1 MENFKAG
8 FVAIVGRPNTGKSTL
23 VNALVGSKIVIT
35 SHHPNTTR
43 NPIRGIISRDS
54 YQMIVVDTPGMHKP
68 KTALGT
74 RLNSMV
80 NENIQST
87 DLVLLCLPVN
97 EEIGAGD
104 EYIAKQIKS
113 NQVVFLVVTKTD
125 AVSKSDLAVKLTQ
138 VHEFAIRTNLQKAEI
153 IPVSAKNLDQT
164 ELLLELL
171 SKHLPQSPALYPTDI
186 NTDQA
191 EELMFADLIRE
202 AAIQE
207 LYEELPH
214 SVMVT
219 IEEMGERE
227 GGKIFDISA
236 TVHVERDSQ
245 KGIIIGP
252 QGSKLKAIGTLARK
266 SIENLVGMQVFLQIH
281 VKVSKEW
288 QKDTKLLAKLGFT
301 DALSD

>member
-1 MENFKAG
+1 MNNFRAG
-8 FVAIVGRPNTGKSTL
+8 FVAIIGRPNTGKSTL
-23 VNALVGSKIVIT
+23 VNALVGTKIVIT

-43 NPIRGIISRDS
+43 NPIRGIINREDF
-54 YQMIVVDTPGMHKP
+54 QMIVVDTPGMHKP

-80 NENIQST
+80 NENISST
-87 DLVLLCLPVN
+87 DSVLLCLPAN

-104 EYIAKQIKS
+104 EYIAKQIKG
-113 NQVVFLVVTKTD
+113 NQPIFFVITKTD
-125 AVSKSDLAVKLTQ
+125 TISKSELAVKLKKIN
-138 VHEFAIRTNLQKAEI
+138 EFAIRLNLQKAEI

-164 ELLLELL
+164 QLLLELL
-171 SKHLPQSPALYPTDI
+171 SKNLPESPALYPTDI

-202 AAIQE
+202 AAIEE

-227 GGKIFDISA
+227 NGKIFDISA
-236 TVHVERDSQ
+236 TLHVERDSQ

-266 SIENLVGMQVFLQIH
+266 SIENIVGMQVFLQIH

-288 QKDTKLLAKLGFT
+288 QTDPKLLAKLGFT
-301 DALSD
+301 DELSD

>member
-1 MENFKAG
+1 MSDFKAG

-23 VNALVGSKIVIT
+23 VNALVGTKIVIT

-43 NPIRGIISRDS
+43 NPIRGIINKENF
-54 YQMIVVDTPGMHKP
+54 QMIVVDTPGMHNP
-68 KTALGT
+68 KNALGN

-80 NENIQST
+80 SENIDST
-87 DLVLLCLPVN
+87 DAVVICMPAN

-104 EYIAKQIKS
+104 EYIAKQVKGQMPI
-113 NQVVFLVVTKTD
+113 FLVVTKVDT
-125 AVSKSDLAVKLTQ
+125 VSKSELAAKLVK
-138 VHEFAIRTNLQKAEI
+138 VSEFTERINLSRAEI
-153 IPVSAKNLDQT
+153 VPISAKNLDQT
-164 ELLLELL
+164 DLLLDLL
-171 SKHLPQSPALYPTDI
+171 SKKLPDSPALYPTDI
-186 NTDQA
+186 TTDQA

-202 AAIQE
+202 AAIEE

-219 IEEMGERE
+219 IDEMSERD
-227 GGKIFDISA
+227 GGKIFDINA
-236 TVHVERDSQ
+236 TLHVERDSQ

-288 QKDTKLLAKLGFT
+288 QKDPKLLARLGFT
-301 DALSD
+301 DSLSD

>member
-1 MENFKAG
+1 MSDFKAG

-23 VNALVGSKIVIT
+23 VNALVGTKIVIT

-43 NPIRGIISRDS
+43 NPIRGIINKEKF
-54 YQMIVVDTPGMHKP
+54 QMIVVDTPGMHKP
-68 KTALGT
+68 KNALGN

-80 NENIQST
+80 SENIDST
-87 DLVLLCLPVN
+87 DAVVICMPAN

-104 EYIAKQIKS
+104 EYIAKQVKGQMPI
-113 NQVVFLVVTKTD
+113 FLVVTKVDT
-125 AVSKSDLAVKLTQ
+125 VSKSELAAKLVK
-138 VHEFAIRTNLQKAEI
+138 VSEFTERINLSTAEI
-153 IPVSAKNLDQT
+153 VPISAKNLDQT
-164 ELLLELL
+164 DLLLDLL
-171 SKHLPQSPALYPTDI
+171 SRKLPDSPALYPTDI
-186 NTDQA
+186 TTDQA

-202 AAIQE
+202 AAIEE

-219 IEEMGERE
+219 IDEMSERD
-227 GGKIFDISA
+227 GGKIFDINA
-236 TVHVERDSQ
+236 TLHVERDSQ

-288 QKDTKLLAKLGFT
+288 QKDPKLLARLGFT
-301 DALSD
+301 DSLSD

>member
-1 MENFKAG
+1 MSDFKAG

-23 VNALVGSKIVIT
+23 VNALVGTKIVIT

-43 NPIRGIISRDS
+43 NPIRGIINKENF
-54 YQMIVVDTPGMHKP
+54 QMIVVDTPGMHKP
-68 KTALGT
+68 KNALGN

-80 NENIQST
+80 SENIDST
-87 DLVLLCLPVN
+87 DAVVICMPAN
-97 EEIGAGD
+97 EDIGAGD
-104 EYIAKQIKS
+104 EYIAKQIKG
-113 NQVVFLVVTKTD
+113 QVPIFLVVTKVDT
-125 AVSKSDLAVKLTQ
+125 VSKSDLAAKLVK
-138 VHEFAIRTNLQKAEI
+138 VSEFTERINLSRAEI
-153 IPVSAKNLDQT
+153 VPISAKNLDQT
-164 ELLLELL
+164 DLLLDLL
-171 SKHLPQSPALYPTDI
+171 SKKLPDSPALYPNDI
-186 NTDQA
+186 TTDQA

-202 AAIQE
+202 AAIEE

-219 IEEMGERE
+219 IDEMAERD
-227 GGKIFDISA
+227 GGKIFDINA
-236 TVHVERDSQ
+236 TLHVERDSQ

-288 QKDTKLLAKLGFT
+288 QKDPKLLARLGFT
-301 DALSD
+301 DSLSD

>member
-23 VNALVGSKIVIT
+23 VNALVGTKIVIT

-43 NPIRGIISRDS
+43 NPIRGIINREK

-80 NENIQST
+80 NENIQSN
-87 DLVLLCLPVN
+87 DAVLLCLPAD
-97 EEIGAGD
+97 EEIGSGD
-104 EYIAKQIKS
+104 EYIAKQIKG
-113 NQVVFLVVTKTD
+113 NQKVFLVVTKVD
-125 AVSKSDLAVKLTQ
+125 KISKSDLAIRLIAVN
-138 VHEFAIRTNLQKAEI
+138 EFALRLNLQDAEI

-171 SKHLPQSPALYPTDI
+171 SEHLPDSPALYPTDI

-191 EELMFADLIRE
+191 QELMFADLIRE
-202 AAIQE
+202 AAIEE

-219 IEEMGERE
+219 IEEMGERDD
-227 GGKIFDISA
+227 GKIFDISA
-236 TVHVERDSQ
+236 TLHVERDSQ

-252 QGSKLKAIGTLARK
+252 QGSKLKAIGSLARK

-288 QKDTKLLAKLGFT
+288 QKDPKLLAKLGFT

>member
-1 MENFKAG
+1 MDNFRAG
-8 FVAIVGRPNTGKSTL
+8 FVAIIGRPNTGKSTL
-23 VNALVGSKIVIT
+23 VNALVGTKIVIT

-43 NPIRGIISRDS
+43 NPIRGIINREDF
-54 YQMIVVDTPGMHKP
+54 QMIVVDTPGMHKP

-80 NENIQST
+80 NENISST
-87 DLVLLCLPVN
+87 DSVLLCLPAN

-104 EYIAKQIKS
+104 EYIAKQIKGT
-113 NQVVFLVVTKTD
+113 QPVFLVITKSD
-125 AVSKSDLAVKLTQ
+125 AISKSDLAVKLTK
-138 VHEFAIRTNLQKAEI
+138 VNEFAIKLNLQKAEI

-164 ELLLELL
+164 QLLLELL
-171 SKHLPQSPALYPTDI
+171 SKNLPESPALYPTDI

-191 EELMFADLIRE
+191 QELMFADLIRE

-227 GGKIFDISA
+227 NGKIFDISA
-236 TVHVERDSQ
+236 TLHVERDNQ

-266 SIENLVGMQVFLQIH
+266 SIENIVGMQVFLQIH

-288 QKDTKLLAKLGFT
+288 QTDPKLLAKLGFT
-301 DALSD
+301 DELSD

>member
-23 VNALVGSKIVIT
+23 VNALVGTKIVIT

-43 NPIRGIISRDS
+43 NPIRGIINREK

-80 NENIQST
+80 NENIQSN
-87 DLVLLCLPVN
+87 DAVLLCLPAD

-104 EYIAKQIKS
+104 EYIAKQIKG
-113 NQVVFLVVTKTD
+113 NQKVFLVVTKVD
-125 AVSKSDLAVKLTQ
+125 KISKSDLAIRLMAVN
-138 VHEFAIRTNLQKAEI
+138 EFALRLNLKDAEI
-153 IPVSAKNLDQT
+153 IPVSAK
-164 ELLLELL
+164 
-171 SKHLPQSPALYPTDI
+171 KHLPNSPALYPTDI

-191 EELMFADLIRE
+191 QELMFADLIRE
-202 AAIQE
+202 AAIEE

-219 IEEMGERE
+219 IEEMGERDD
-227 GGKIFDISA
+227 GKIFDISA
-236 TVHVERDSQ
+236 TLHVERDSQ

-252 QGSKLKAIGTLARK
+252 QGSKLKAIGSLARK

-288 QKDTKLLAKLGFT
+288 QKDPKLLAKLGFT

>member
-8 FVAIVGRPNTGKSTL
+8 FVAVIGRPNTGKSTL
-23 VNALVGSKIVIT
+23 VNALVGTKIVIT

-43 NPIRGIISRDS
+43 NPIRGIVNRDDF
-54 YQMIVVDTPGMHKP
+54 QMILVDTPGMHKP

-80 NENIQST
+80 TENISST
-87 DLVLLCLPVN
+87 DSVLLCLPAN

-104 EYIAKQIKS
+104 EYIAKQIK
-113 NQVVFLVVTKTD
+113 NGQPLFLVVTKVD

-138 VHEFAIRTNLQKAEI
+138 VSDFANRLNLNRAEI
-153 IPVSAKNLDQT
+153 VPVSAKNLEQT
-164 ELLLELL
+164 QLLLELL
-171 SKHLPQSPALYPTDI
+171 AKNLPLSPALYPKDI

-191 EELMFADLIRE
+191 EELIYADLIRE
-202 AAIQE
+202 AAIEE

-236 TVHVERDSQ
+236 TLHVERDSQ

-252 QGSKLKAIGTLARK
+252 QGSKLKSIGTIARK
-266 SIENLVGMQVFLQIH
+266 SIENLVDMQVFLQIH

-288 QKDTKLLAKLGFT
+288 QKDPKLLAKLGFT

>member
-1 MENFKAG
+1 MSDFKAG

-23 VNALVGSKIVIT
+23 VNALVGTKIVIT

-43 NPIRGIISRDS
+43 NPIRGIINKENF
-54 YQMIVVDTPGMHKP
+54 QMIVVDTPGMHKP
-68 KTALGT
+68 KNALGN

-80 NENIQST
+80 SENIDST
-87 DLVLLCLPVN
+87 DAVVICMPAN
-97 EEIGAGD
+97 EDIGAGD
-104 EYIAKQIKS
+104 EYIAKQIRG
-113 NQVVFLVVTKTD
+113 QVPIFLVVTKVDT
-125 AVSKSDLAVKLTQ
+125 VSKSDLAAKLVK
-138 VHEFAIRTNLQKAEI
+138 VSEFTERINLSRAEI
-153 IPVSAKNLDQT
+153 VPISAKNLDQT
-164 ELLLELL
+164 DLLLDLL
-171 SKHLPQSPALYPTDI
+171 SKKLPDSPALYPTDI
-186 NTDQA
+186 TTDQA

-202 AAIQE
+202 AAIEE

-219 IEEMGERE
+219 IDEMSERD
-227 GGKIFDISA
+227 GGKIFDINA
-236 TVHVERDSQ
+236 TLHVERDSQ

-288 QKDTKLLAKLGFT
+288 QKDPKLLARLGFT

>member
-80 NENIQST
+80 NENIHST

-138 VHEFAIRTNLQKAEI
+138 VHEFATRTNLQKAEI

-164 ELLLELL
+164 DLLLELL
-171 SKHLPQSPALYPTDI
+171 SKQLPQSPALYPTDI

-227 GGKIFDISA
+227 DGKIFDISA
-236 TVHVERDSQ
+236 TLHVERDSQ

-252 QGSKLKAIGTLARK
+252 QGSKLKTIGTLARK

>member
-1 MENFKAG
+1 MDNFRAG
-8 FVAIVGRPNTGKSTL
+8 FVAIIGRPNTGKSTL
-23 VNALVGSKIVIT
+23 VNALVGTKIVIT

-43 NPIRGIISRDS
+43 NPIRGIINREDF
-54 YQMIVVDTPGMHKP
+54 QMIVVDTPGMHKP
-68 KTALGT
+68 KTALGA

-80 NENIQST
+80 NENISST
-87 DLVLLCLPVN
+87 DSVLLCLPAN

-104 EYIAKQIKS
+104 EYIAKQIKGT
-113 NQVVFLVVTKTD
+113 QPVFLVITKSD
-125 AVSKSDLAVKLTQ
+125 AISKSDLAVKLTK
-138 VHEFAIRTNLQKAEI
+138 VNEFAIKLNLQKAEI

-164 ELLLELL
+164 QLLLELL
-171 SKHLPQSPALYPTDI
+171 SKNLPESPALYPTDI

-219 IEEMGERE
+219 IEEMGERKN
-227 GGKIFDISA
+227 GKIFDISA
-236 TVHVERDSQ
+236 TLHVERDSQ

-266 SIENLVGMQVFLQIH
+266 SIENIVGMQVFLQIH

-288 QKDTKLLAKLGFT
+288 QTDPKLLAKLGFT
-301 DALSD
+301 DELSD

>member
-1 MENFKAG
+1 MSDFKAG

-23 VNALVGSKIVIT
+23 VNALVGTKIVIT

-43 NPIRGIISRDS
+43 NPIRGIINKEKF
-54 YQMIVVDTPGMHKP
+54 QMIVVDTPGMHKP
-68 KTALGT
+68 KNALGN

-80 NENIQST
+80 SENIDST
-87 DLVLLCLPVN
+87 DAVVICMPAN

-104 EYIAKQIKS
+104 EYIAKQVKGQMPI
-113 NQVVFLVVTKTD
+113 FLVVTKVDT
-125 AVSKSDLAVKLTQ
+125 VSKSELAAKLVK
-138 VHEFAIRTNLQKAEI
+138 VSEFTERISLSRVEI
-153 IPVSAKNLDQT
+153 VPISAKNLDQID
-164 ELLLELL
+164 LLLDLL
-171 SKHLPQSPALYPTDI
+171 SRKLPDSPALYPTDI
-186 NTDQA
+186 TTDQA

-202 AAIQE
+202 AAIEE

-219 IEEMGERE
+219 IDEMSERD
-227 GGKIFDISA
+227 GGKIFDVNA
-236 TVHVERDSQ
+236 TLHVERDSQ

-252 QGSKLKAIGTLARK
+252 QGSKLKAIGILARK

-288 QKDTKLLAKLGFT
+288 QKDPKLLARLGFT
-301 DALSD
+301 DSLSD

>member
-1 MENFKAG
+1 MENFKSG

-23 VNALVGSKIVIT
+23 VNALVGTKIVIT

-43 NPIRGIISRDS
+43 NPIRGIINREK

-80 NENIQST
+80 NENIQSN
-87 DLVLLCLPVN
+87 DAVLLCLPAD

-104 EYIAKQIKS
+104 EYIAKQIKG
-113 NQVVFLVVTKTD
+113 NQKVFLVVTKVD
-125 AVSKSDLAVKLTQ
+125 KISKSDLAIRLMAVN
-138 VHEFAIRTNLQKAEI
+138 EFALRLNLKDAEI

-171 SKHLPQSPALYPTDI
+171 SNHLPDSPALYPTDI

-191 EELMFADLIRE
+191 QELMFADLIRE
-202 AAIQE
+202 AAIEE

-219 IEEMGERE
+219 IEEIGERDD
-227 GGKIFDISA
+227 GKIFDVSA
-236 TVHVERDSQ
+236 TLHVERDSQ

-252 QGSKLKAIGTLARK
+252 QGSNLKAIGSLARK

-288 QKDTKLLAKLGFT
+288 QKDPKLLAKLGFT

>member
-1 MENFKAG
+1 MSDFKAG

-23 VNALVGSKIVIT
+23 VNALVGTKIVIT

-43 NPIRGIISRDS
+43 NPIRGIINKENF
-54 YQMIVVDTPGMHKP
+54 QMIVVDTPGMHKP
-68 KTALGT
+68 KNALGN

-80 NENIQST
+80 SENIDST
-87 DLVLLCLPVN
+87 DAVVRCLPAH

-104 EYIAKQIKS
+104 EYIAKQIKGH
-113 NQVVFLVVTKTD
+113 VPIFLVVTKVDT
-125 AVSKSDLAVKLTQ
+125 VSKSDLAAKLVK
-138 VHEFAIRTNLQKAEI
+138 VSEFTERINLSRAEI
-153 IPVSAKNLDQT
+153 VPISAKNLDQT
-164 ELLLELL
+164 DLLLDLL
-171 SKHLPQSPALYPTDI
+171 SKKLPVSPALYPTDI
-186 NTDQA
+186 TTDQA

-202 AAIQE
+202 AAIEE

-219 IEEMGERE
+219 IDEMSERE
-227 GGKIFDISA
+227 GGKIFDINA
-236 TVHVERDSQ
+236 TLHVERDSQ

-288 QKDTKLLAKLGFT
+288 QKDPKLLARLGFT
-301 DALSD
+301 DSLSD

>member
-8 FVAIVGRPNTGKSTL
+8 FVAVIGRPNTGKSTL
-23 VNALVGSKIVIT
+23 VNALVGTKIVIT

-43 NPIRGIISRDS
+43 NPIRGIVNRDDF
-54 YQMIVVDTPGMHKP
+54 QMILVDTPGMHKP

-80 NENIQST
+80 TENISST
-87 DLVLLCLPVN
+87 DSVLLCLPAN

-104 EYIAKQIKS
+104 EYIAKQIK
-113 NQVVFLVVTKTD
+113 NGQPLFLVVTKVD

-138 VHEFAIRTNLQKAEI
+138 VSDFANRLNLNRAEI
-153 IPVSAKNLDQT
+153 VPISAKNLEQT
-164 ELLLELL
+164 QLLLELL
-171 SKHLPQSPALYPTDI
+171 AKNLPLSPALYPKDI

-191 EELMFADLIRE
+191 EELMYADLIRE
-202 AAIQE
+202 AAIEE

-236 TVHVERDSQ
+236 TLHVERDSQ

-252 QGSKLKAIGTLARK
+252 QGSKLKSIGTIARK
-266 SIENLVGMQVFLQIH
+266 SIENLVDMQVFLQIH

-288 QKDTKLLAKLGFT
+288 QKDPKLLAKLGFT